1 MTPAQAL
8 ERLLPYARHLAYC
21 DSRRGGI
28 SAASDCNCG
37 LPGVLRDALEAL
49 QDAEPLVAPG
59 RAEEDTGNFVFEQD
73 HL

>member
-49 QDAEPLVAPG
+49 SDAEPRRVGPG
-59 RAEEDTGNFVFEQD
+59 RAEPDVVRP
-73 HL
+73 